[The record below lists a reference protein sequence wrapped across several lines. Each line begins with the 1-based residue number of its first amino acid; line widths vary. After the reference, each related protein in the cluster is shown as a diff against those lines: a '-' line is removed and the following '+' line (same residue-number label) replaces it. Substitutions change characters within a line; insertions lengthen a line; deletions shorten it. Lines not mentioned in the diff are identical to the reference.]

1 MDAIYSALEYLSQ
14 KVATY
19 GGHASPSMR
28 GNNDANSLGLADTV
42 ITSLALI
49 IIILPTLLH
58 ELFEIRGKS
67 G

>member
-1 MDAIYSALEYLSQ
+1 M
-14 KVATY
+14 
-19 GGHASPSMR
+19 G

-58 ELFEIRGKS
+58 ELFEMRGKS
-67 G
+67 GIA